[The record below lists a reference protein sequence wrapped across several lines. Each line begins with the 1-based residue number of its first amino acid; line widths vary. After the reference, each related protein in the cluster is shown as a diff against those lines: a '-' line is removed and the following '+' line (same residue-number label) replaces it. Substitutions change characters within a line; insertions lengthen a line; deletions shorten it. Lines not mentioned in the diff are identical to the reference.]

1 MVIKFNCSCG
11 NTNPKHTHEYDGA
24 LGYEAIV
31 CTDCGSYSDWMG
43 EHPADDWSKQFVKKL
58 IAPATNA

>member
-11 NTNPKHTHEYDGA
+11 NTNPKHTYEYDGC

-31 CTDCGSYSDWMG
+31 CTDCGKYYDYAG
-43 EHPADDWSKQFVKKL
+43 EHPADDWSKQFVK
-58 IAPATNA
+58 IPAATETNA